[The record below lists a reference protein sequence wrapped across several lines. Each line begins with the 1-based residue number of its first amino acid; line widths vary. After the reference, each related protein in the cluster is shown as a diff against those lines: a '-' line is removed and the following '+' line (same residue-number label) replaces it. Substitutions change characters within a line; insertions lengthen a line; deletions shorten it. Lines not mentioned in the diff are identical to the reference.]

1 MALNTAETTASA
13 DRVPKPDGETFED
26 LSRCAHGTGP
36 AYRPGAG
43 CAPAGAAARS
53 VAGWVRG
60 SRDVAAPGRSGPR
73 RPGRAGR
80 LPRPGPRRGDRR
92 TGLAGRV

>member
-1 MALNTAETTASA
+1 MALNTAETTLSA
-13 DRVPKPDGETFED
+13 DRVPKPAGETFED
-26 LSRCAHGTGP
+26 LSRRAHGTGLNT
-36 AYRPGAG
+36 PGAG
-43 CAPAGAAARS
+43 CAPPGAAARS

-92 TGLAGRV
+92 AGLAGRV